1 MEVFLAACEASS
13 VLLTVCQLI
22 KKAVEQR
29 KSLAELLQTYGA
41 EVEDTKTLVDL
52 VRNQE
57 PLQTAAVIAT
67 IRRVEA
73 IGRALN
79 KHLTHVGKDRGAVK
93 GFAHQLKQGSA
104 DQRELDSIMEQL
116 AVAKRNLTVQIQ
128 IANVGLTKNV
138 NEAIAINTKL
148 VMEMNEV
155 VQKTLGEERGLNIAR
170 FLAELKDRPPEPN
183 GTVRLTDIEY
193 ATLETEQIRIAHPEM
208 ASVSPD
214 EKRRIICNNLSSDQA
229 LHILGPVERDM
240 WYDMAFIK
248 IENNVAMGEAIMVSY
263 PVTMEV
269 FDKLLAAR
277 TRGK

>member
-22 KKAVEQR
+22 KKAVEQQ
-29 KSLAELLQTYGA
+29 KSLAAVLRTYGA
-41 EVEDTKTLVDL
+41 EVEDTKDLVDL
-52 VRNQE
+52 VKNQE

-73 IGRALN
+73 IGQALN
-79 KHLTHVGKDRGAVK
+79 KHLMHIGKDRGPVK
-93 GFAHQLKQGSA
+93 EFAHQLKQGSA
-104 DQRELDSIMEQL
+104 DQRELGSIMEQL
-116 AVAKRNLTVQIQ
+116 AVAKQNLIVQIQ
-128 IANVGLTKNV
+128 IANVGLTKDV
-138 NEAIAINTKL
+138 NKAIAINTKL

-155 VQKTLGEERGLNIAR
+155 VQKTLGQERGLKIAS
-170 FLAELKDRPPEPN
+170 FLAGLEDRPPEPN
-183 GTVRLTDIEY
+183 GTVRLTDVEY
-193 ATLETEQIRIAHPEM
+193 ATLEMEQIQIAHPEM